1 MKFLSYNIQYGKG
14 QKGKHNLYRVAE
26 VIKKADIVCLQE
38 IEKFWQ
44 RSGFVNQAQILS
56 EFLPKFY
63 SVYGPALDMDAS
75 LKNEYGQIPNCLR
88 RFEICPYS
96 FFRLASISRAGP

>member
-26 VIKKADIVCLQE
+26 VIKEADIICLQE

-44 RSGFVNQAQILS
+44 RSGFVDQAQILS
-56 EFLPKFY
+56 EFFTKILLGLWTSSRYGCQPK
-63 SVYGPALDMDAS
+63 
-75 LKNEYGQIPNCLR
+75 K
-88 RFEICPYS
+88 
-96 FFRLASISRAGP
+96 